1 MDCKYIYAIINQ
13 NKKGRLQ
20 NMVKKIKFI
29 MKNMNIHLLSS
40 VASFALLITTIAS
53 NQRCWY
59 VMYEDKLPKG
69 HEKLKKS
76 HF

>member
-1 MDCKYIYAIINQ
+1 MF
-13 NKKGRLQ
+13 
-20 NMVKKIKFI
+20 KKIKLI
-29 MKNMNIHLLSS
+29 KKNTNVKLLSS

-59 VMYEDKLPKG
+59 VMYEDTLPEG

>member
-1 MDCKYIYAIINQ
+1 M
-13 NKKGRLQ
+13 L
-20 NMVKKIKFI
+20 KKIKLI
-29 MKNMNIHLLSS
+29 KKNTNVKLLSS

-59 VMYEDKLPKG
+59 VMYEDTQPEG

>member
-1 MDCKYIYAIINQ
+1 M
-13 NKKGRLQ
+13 L
-20 NMVKKIKFI
+20 KKIKFI
-29 MKNMNIHLLSS
+29 KKNMNVKLLSFM
-40 VASFALLITTIAS
+40 ASFALLITTIAS

-59 VMYEDKLPKG
+59 VMYEDTLPKG

>member
-1 MDCKYIYAIINQ
+1 MSNYY
-13 NKKGRLQ
+13 LT
-20 NMVKKIKFI
+20 
-29 MKNMNIHLLSS
+29 

-59 VMYEDKLPKG
+59 VMYEDTLPEG

>member
-1 MDCKYIYAIINQ
+1 M
-13 NKKGRLQ
+13 L
-20 NMVKKIKFI
+20 KKIKLI
-29 MKNMNIHLLSS
+29 KKNTNVKLLSS

-59 VMYEDKLPKG
+59 VMYEDTLPEG

>member
-1 MDCKYIYAIINQ
+1 M
-13 NKKGRLQ
+13 L
-20 NMVKKIKFI
+20 KKIKLI
-29 MKNMNIHLLSS
+29 KKNTNVKLLSS
-40 VASFALLITTIAS
+40 VASFALLVTTIAS

-59 VMYEDKLPKG
+59 VMYEDTLPEG

>member
-1 MDCKYIYAIINQ
+1 MN
-13 NKKGRLQ
+13 
-20 NMVKKIKFI
+20 VK
-29 MKNMNIHLLSS
+29 LLSS

-59 VMYEDKLPKG
+59 VMYEDALPEG

>member
-1 MDCKYIYAIINQ
+1 MSNKIKLII
-13 NKKGRLQ
+13 
-20 NMVKKIKFI
+20 KKI
-29 MKNMNIHLLSS
+29 NIKLLSF

-59 VMYEDKLPKG
+59 VMYEDELPAG

>member
-1 MDCKYIYAIINQ
+1 M
-13 NKKGRLQ
+13 L
-20 NMVKKIKFI
+20 KKIKLI
-29 MKNMNIHLLSS
+29 KKNTNVKLLSS

-59 VMYEDKLPKG
+59 VMYEDTLPEG
-69 HEKLKKS
+69 HEKLKKT

>member
-1 MDCKYIYAIINQ
+1 M
-13 NKKGRLQ
+13 L
-20 NMVKKIKFI
+20 KKIKLI
-29 MKNMNIHLLSS
+29 KKNTNVKLLSS
-40 VASFALLITTIAS
+40 VASFALRITTIAS

-59 VMYEDKLPKG
+59 VMYEDTLPEG

>member
-1 MDCKYIYAIINQ
+1 M
-13 NKKGRLQ
+13 L
-20 NMVKKIKFI
+20 KKIKLI
-29 MKNMNIHLLSS
+29 KKNTNVKLLSS

-59 VMYEDKLPKG
+59 VDTLPEG

>member
-1 MDCKYIYAIINQ
+1 ML
-13 NKKGRLQ
+13 KKTKLIKK
-20 NMVKKIKFI
+20 NTNVK
-29 MKNMNIHLLSS
+29 LLSS

-59 VMYEDKLPKG
+59 VMYEDTLPEG

>member
-1 MDCKYIYAIINQ
+1 M
-13 NKKGRLQ
+13 L
-20 NMVKKIKFI
+20 KKIKLI
-29 MKNMNIHLLSS
+29 KKNTNVKLLSS

-59 VMYEDKLPKG
+59 VMYEDTLPEG
-69 HEKLKKS
+69 HEKIKKS

>member
-1 MDCKYIYAIINQ
+1 M
-13 NKKGRLQ
+13 L
-20 NMVKKIKFI
+20 KKIKLI
-29 MKNMNIHLLSS
+29 KKNTNVKLLSS

-59 VMYEDKLPKG
+59 VMYEDTLPEG

-76 HF
+76 HFNHVLY

>member
-1 MDCKYIYAIINQ
+1 M
-13 NKKGRLQ
+13 L
-20 NMVKKIKFI
+20 KKIKLI
-29 MKNMNIHLLSS
+29 KKNINIKLLSS

-59 VMYEDKLPKG
+59 VMYEDELPKG

>member
-1 MDCKYIYAIINQ
+1 M
-13 NKKGRLQ
+13 L
-20 NMVKKIKFI
+20 KKIKLI
-29 MKNMNIHLLSS
+29 KKNTNVKLLSS

-59 VMYEDKLPKG
+59 VMYEDTLPEE

>member
-1 MDCKYIYAIINQ
+1 M
-13 NKKGRLQ
+13 L
-20 NMVKKIKFI
+20 KKIKLI
-29 MKNMNIHLLSS
+29 KKNTNVKLLSS

-59 VMYEDKLPKG
+59 EMYEDTLPEG

>member
-1 MDCKYIYAIINQ
+1 MN
-13 NKKGRLQ
+13 
-20 NMVKKIKFI
+20 VK
-29 MKNMNIHLLSS
+29 LLSFM
-40 VASFALLITTIAS
+40 ASFALLITTIAS

-59 VMYEDKLPKG
+59 VMYEDTLPKG

>member
-1 MDCKYIYAIINQ
+1 M
-13 NKKGRLQ
+13 L
-20 NMVKKIKFI
+20 KKIKFI
-29 MKNMNIHLLSS
+29 KKNMNVKLLSS

-59 VMYEDKLPKG
+59 VMYEDTLPKG